1 MPKSSEMPPEDYQLE
16 ENEERSM
23 IEPKSY
29 ENPRLQ
35 ELIKVLIE
43 WINDEL
49 HEDRII
55 VQVNKQTFFREI
67 TMSNFH
73 ILSFNELFFSEFF
86 VQVNKHFFLSREITM
101 SNFFIL
107 SFNEFFLNLLC
118 RILRR
123 TCMTDK
129 FCKN

>member
-55 VQVNKQTFFREI
+55 VQVIKKKLFCREI
-67 TMSNFH
+67 TMSNFY
-73 ILSFNELFFSEFF
+73 
-86 VQVNKHFFLSREITM
+86 
-101 SNFFIL
+101 IL
-107 SFNEFFLNLLC
+107 SFNEFF
-118 RILRR
+118 
-123 TCMTDK
+123 
-129 FCKN
+129 F

>member
-55 VQVNKQTFFREI
+55 VQVIKQTFFREI
-67 TMSNFH
+67 TMANFY
-73 ILSFNELFFSEFF
+73 ILSFNEVFF
-86 VQVNKHFFLSREITM
+86 
-101 SNFFIL
+101 
-107 SFNEFFLNLLC
+107 
-118 RILRR
+118 
-123 TCMTDK
+123 
-129 FCKN
+129 

>member
-55 VQVNKQTFFREI
+55 VQVIKKN
-67 TMSNFH
+67 
-73 ILSFNELFFSEFF
+73 FF
-86 VQVNKHFFLSREITM
+86 VVKLQCPISI
-101 SNFFIL
+101 
-107 SFNEFFLNLLC
+107 
-118 RILRR
+118 
-123 TCMTDK
+123 
-129 FCKN
+129 FCH

>member
-55 VQVNKQTFFREI
+55 VQVIKQTFFFVKLQCPISIFCHLTR
-67 TMSNFH
+67 
-73 ILSFNELFFSEFF
+73 FFF
-86 VQVNKHFFLSREITM
+86 
-101 SNFFIL
+101 
-107 SFNEFFLNLLC
+107 
-118 RILRR
+118 
-123 TCMTDK
+123 
-129 FCKN
+129 

>member
-1 MPKSSEMPPEDYQLE
+1 MRMIHLLINTGMPKSSEMPPEDYQLE

-55 VQVNKQTFFREI
+55 VQVKKQRNKHFFCEI
-67 TMSNFH
+67 TMSNFY
-73 ILSFNELFFSEFF
+73 
-86 VQVNKHFFLSREITM
+86 
-101 SNFFIL
+101 IL
-107 SFNEFFLNLLC
+107 SFNEFFLNSLF
-118 RILRR
+118 R
-123 TCMTDK
+123 
-129 FCKN
+129 

>member
-1 MPKSSEMPPEDYQLE
+1 ME

-55 VQVNKQTFFREI
+55 VQVNKETNNFFFREI
-67 TMSNFH
+67 TMSNFY
-73 ILSFNELFFSEFF
+73 ILSLNEFFSEFF
-86 VQVNKHFFLSREITM
+86 VQVNKHFFLREITM

-107 SFNEFFLNLLC
+107 SFNEFF
-118 RILRR
+118 
-123 TCMTDK
+123 
-129 FCKN
+129 

>member
-55 VQVNKQTFFREI
+55 VQVIKQTFFFVKLQCSI
-67 TMSNFH
+67 SISCH
-73 ILSFNELFFSEFF
+73 LKSLFF
-86 VQVNKHFFLSREITM
+86 
-101 SNFFIL
+101 
-107 SFNEFFLNLLC
+107 
-118 RILRR
+118 
-123 TCMTDK
+123 
-129 FCKN
+129 

>member
-55 VQVNKQTFFREI
+55 VQVVKQTFF
-67 TMSNFH
+67 S
-73 ILSFNELFFSEFF
+73 
-86 VQVNKHFFLSREITM
+86 
-101 SNFFIL
+101 
-107 SFNEFFLNLLC
+107 LN
-118 RILRR
+118 
-123 TCMTDK
+123 T
-129 FCKN
+129 NV

>member
-55 VQVNKQTFFREI
+55 VQVNKQT
-67 TMSNFH
+67 NK
-73 ILSFNELFFSEFF
+73 LFFVKLLCPISIFCR
-86 VQVNKHFFLSREITM
+86 LTS
-101 SNFFIL
+101 
-107 SFNEFFLNLLC
+107 FFLNFLF
-118 RILRR
+118 R
-123 TCMTDK
+123 
-129 FCKN
+129 

>member
-86 VQVNKHFFLSREITM
+86 VQVNKHFFSLS
-101 SNFFIL
+101 
-107 SFNEFFLNLLC
+107 
-118 RILRR
+118 
-123 TCMTDK
+123 
-129 FCKN
+129 